1 MFKSLAHDVE
11 CCLSVCFLSHFKFWP
26 LMAIEQWRFF
36 NVQHLLWNVPIIYNC
51 HPRWPVAL
59 KPVAEPRS
67 PARKAI
73 ALPLRHRGWW
83 RQMLYIIESLV
94 HFTCN
99 KCFKCTYIKLILE
112 KGRHSNKLKYR
123 GKNWK
128 NRNNKFLYC
137 LHEFPYIY
145 KKSNCKFDM
154 HSAIDKQ

>member
-11 CCLSVCFLSHFKFWP
+11 CCLSVCFLSHFKFRP

-36 NVQHLLWNVPIIYNC
+36 NVQHLLWNVPIIYYC
-51 HPRWPVAL
+51 HLRWPVAL

-123 GKNWK
+123 GKIEKIGTISFYIVYTNFRIFIK
-128 NRNNKFLYC
+128 NPIASLTC
-137 LHEFPYIY
+137 TV
-145 KKSNCKFDM
+145 
-154 HSAIDKQ
+154 Q